1 MRFILLA
8 AIFLSLNICAN
19 CYFLSPAIL
28 DPLPTVRTLCWNNV
42 LDNAQTLDCGPT
54 QSIKI
59 ISAIQVPST
68 SAAVCPNQFIAPIT
82 LVEGTSVVALA
93 DGTTPSILPI
103 NPCQS
108 PISNNATANL
118 IRLCNGQATCTF
130 SFSQILSPFGLRC
143 LNPADGALLNL
154 YQVAR
159 IPLSPATVPDLPT
172 PAEVTVPI
180 QFTNLQ
186 VNHFCD
192 GPRKRF
198 RPFSNKRYDPKFSPS
213 LFHTARHPSNNRF
226 VA

>member
-82 LVEGTSVVALA
+82 LVGGTTLIA
-93 DGTTPSILPI
+93 DGSTTPSLPI
-103 NPCQS
+103 DSCQS

-143 LNPADGALLNL
+143 LNPVDGALLDL
-154 YQVAR
+154 YQVDT
-159 IPLSPATVPDLPT
+159 IPLTQT
-172 PAEVTVPI
+172 PSSAQVTVPI